1 MIQFDK
7 EWLAFMRDLFP
18 KGTQI
23 QCSSEKGRVPALS
36 GELGAVEY
44 IDDSGIFHCALEDG
58 RILVAAI
65 DEGCF
70 RVDLREQTEPAGKE
84 RHQTLKDR
92 NQNLP
97 ECGERHRLQRMAIL
111 SVVNSERLPEWAAG
125 ILFPPLRSILVLP
138 GEEGKIVE
146 AGALGRSIRRQLHAD
161 HLDCVGDCS
170 ENESIN
176 IYCDQDAK
184 TKCLPFNRCLHGMN
198 YYGPILINGMH
209 EEDRSLTDLEMAN
222 LLQCLD
228 APFAFQEKRIVS
240 EINKDTFWE
249 LIDQGREQCSQDVY
263 TLAQWLE
270 DRLMEL
276 GPEQALNF
284 DYISH
289 AYRAA
294 AYKYG
299 LWNAASILC
308 DGCTD
313 DGFTDF
319 RGWLIAQGR
328 DVYMAALKDP
338 DSLADVPTNRDCCC
352 ETLCYVGS
360 YAYEELTGRDI
371 NQDFDPDIS
380 RALAEQI
387 KPDIVYG
394 EGIGYPYTWSE
405 TAAYLPKL
413 CAKYMAPEELAWLIG
428 QHNDTWN
435 VTSLEIQE
443 ARKTAQ
449 KSKKVQNR
457 GDAR

>member
-1 MIQFDK
+1 M
-7 EWLAFMRDLFP
+7 
-18 KGTQI
+18 
-23 QCSSEKGRVPALS
+23 SS
-36 GELGAVEY
+36 
-44 IDDSGIFHCALEDG
+44 I
-58 RILVAAI
+58 
-65 DEGCF
+65 
-70 RVDLREQTEPAGKE
+70 
-84 RHQTLKDR
+84 
-92 NQNLP
+92 
-97 ECGERHRLQRMAIL
+97 
-111 SVVNSERLPEWAAG
+111 
-125 ILFPPLRSILVLP
+125 
-138 GEEGKIVE
+138 
-146 AGALGRSIRRQLHAD
+146 
-161 HLDCVGDCS
+161 
-170 ENESIN
+170 
-176 IYCDQDAK
+176 
-184 TKCLPFNRCLHGMN
+184 
-198 YYGPILINGMH
+198 
-209 EEDRSLTDLEMAN
+209 
-222 LLQCLD
+222 
-228 APFAFQEKRIVS
+228 S
-240 EINKDTFWE
+240 EINKDTFWT
-249 LIDQGREQCSQDVY
+249 LIDQGREQCGQNVHA
-263 TLAQWLE
+263 LAQWLE

-284 DYISH
+284 DYIAH

-299 LWNAASILC
+299 LWNAASIMC

-338 DSLADVPTNRDCCC
+338 DSLADVPTDRDCCC

>member
-1 MIQFDK
+1 MLCFDK

-23 QCSSEKGRVPALS
+23 QCGSTEDHIPALS
-36 GELGAVEY
+36 GKTGTIEH
-44 IDDSGIFHCALEDG
+44 IDDLGLFHCSLEDG
-58 RILVAAI
+58 RTLVSAI
-65 DEGCF
+65 DEGYF
-70 RVDLREQTEPAGKE
+70 QINLQEQTEPHSKE
-84 RHQTLKDR
+84 NYQTLKDR
-92 NQNLP
+92 NLNLP
-97 ECGERHRLQRMAIL
+97 KCGKSHRKQRMEIL
-111 SVVNSERLPEWAAG
+111 NTISSEKLPEWAADV
-125 ILFPPLRSILVLP
+125 LFPPLRSILVLP

-161 HLDCVGDCS
+161 HLECVGDCS

-209 EEDRSLTDLEMAN
+209 EEDRSLTDLEIAN

-228 APFAFQEKRIVS
+228 APSAFQEKRIVS
-240 EINKDTFWE
+240 EINKDTFWT
-249 LIDQGREQCSQDVY
+249 LINQGREQCGQDVHA
-263 TLAQWLE
+263 LAQWLE

-284 DYISH
+284 DYIAH

-299 LWNAASILC
+299 LWNAASIMC

-338 DSLADVPTNRDCCC
+338 DSLADVPTDRDCCC

-413 CAKYMAPEELAWLIG
+413 CAKYMEPEELAWLIG

-449 KSKKVQNR
+449 KSKKVQKR

>member
-23 QCSSEKGRVPALS
+23 QCSSAKGRVPALS

-58 RILVAAI
+58 RTLVAAI

-70 RVDLREQTEPAGKE
+70 RVDLREQTEPVGKE
-84 RHQTLKDR
+84 RHQTLRDR

-97 ECGERHRLQRMAIL
+97 ECGESHRLQRMAIL

-138 GEEGKIVE
+138 GEDGKIVE

-184 TKCLPFNRCLHGMN
+184 TKCLPFNRCLHGVN

-209 EEDRSLTDLEMAN
+209 EEDRSLTDLEIAN

-228 APFAFQEKRIVS
+228 APSAFQEKRIVS
-240 EINKDTFWE
+240 EINKDTFWT
-249 LIDQGREQCSQDVY
+249 LISQGREQCGQDVHA
-263 TLAQWLE
+263 LAQWLE

-284 DYISH
+284 DYIAH

-299 LWNAASILC
+299 LWNAASIMC

-338 DSLADVPTNRDCCC
+338 DSLADVPTDGDCCC
-352 ETLCYVGS
+352 ETFCYVGS

-380 RALAEQI
+380 RALTEQI

-413 CAKYMAPEELAWLIG
+413 CAKYMEPEELAWRIG

-449 KSKKVQNR
+449 KSKKVQKR